1 MPTLHE
7 TVYPRLPSDP
17 SARELQELYTPS
29 HAEIAL
35 AHRHAREATSVFGFL
50 VLLKT
55 FQRLGYFIMLR
66 DVPEAIVDQVAES
79 VGLLILPNIRTYDE
93 SGTRSRHLNLI
104 REYLGVQVFN
114 DTGRTVLEDGLR
126 DLARSKQDLRDLIN
140 GAVEL
145 LVKESFELPSFT
157 VLENTAERMR
167 AELHRTLFQQVVDL
181 LDEASRTKLDDL
193 LTAPGKTL
201 STTRWNDLKLE
212 PGRPTLK
219 QVREWLLHQQW
230 LSSLQ
235 LPIKLDGLFS
245 EAKLLHFAE
254 EAKSLNAARMQE
266 MEARKRYTLMLCLLH
281 VQDASVLDSLTELF
295 NRRLAKIT
303 SLAQAQLERERAAAE
318 GRVNA
323 LVATL
328 RGVASAYQQ
337 EGSQRER
344 LMQIGQVLGEPAQ
357 VIASC
362 EAHEALAQNNP
373 APFLWSNYSSSRS
386 ALHSVLRVL
395 NPQSSSQDTSVVRA
409 LRFVFQHATA
419 RQEYLI
425 VHGSLKVGGADDLD
439 LNWIPDG
446 WWKLV
451 TGLTRRDEVVR
462 QVHRRHLETC
472 VMTQVR
478 EDLRS
483 GDLFVPGSREYA
495 DYRTQLVS
503 DEEFQA
509 LVSQFCEEA
518 GLPRYGAAFV
528 ERGRTWLLETAHD
541 TDASFPHNEA
551 LTIVQGVPQ
560 LTRLKQKEDHP
571 QLKWL
576 EGTVK
581 ERLLQRE
588 TQILDAFTA
597 TELETRFS
605 QEFGPLSG
613 YEARL
618 LNAPERY
625 LTAVFCYGCNLGPSQ
640 TARALND
647 VDRKHLEWVNLR
659 HITEKTLDQAIARV
673 INAYARLSLPGVW
686 GTGQRASADGT
697 KWNVYEENLL
707 AEYHLRYG
715 GYGGIGYYHVS
726 DMYIALYSHFI
737 PCGVYEAR
745 YILDGLLRNE
755 SDLQPDTVHA
765 DTHGQ
770 STPVFAIAYLLG
782 IQLMPRIKEWKNLIF
797 FHPDRREAFEHIN
810 DLFGESINWA
820 LIEDHYDDLLRVCVS
835 IQAGRIYPSSI
846 LKRLG
851 SAGRKRNRL
860 YHAFRELGRA
870 VRTAFLMRY
879 IADPELRATIQAAV
893 TKSEQFNVFKDW
905 VAFGGDVINSN
916 DRDEQRKR
924 IKYNHLAANCV
935 IFHTACQ
942 LTQVVK
948 ELLSEGHSISREA
961 LAGISPYLT
970 EHINR
975 LGNYTLKLERVLDVD
990 YDFKLPE

>member
-1 MPTLHE
+1 MPPLHE
-7 TVYPRLPSDP
+7 TAYPRLPSQP
-17 SARELQELYTPS
+17 SDRELQELYTPTR
-29 HAEIAL
+29 AELAL
-35 AHRHAREATSVFGFL
+35 AYRNTREITNVFGFL

-55 FQRLGYFIMLR
+55 YQRLGYIVMLR
-66 DVPEAIVDQVAES
+66 DVPEAIIDQVAES
-79 VGLLILPNIRTYDE
+79 VGLLILPDVRAYDE
-93 SGTRSRHLNLI
+93 SGTRARHITLI
-104 REYLGVQVFN
+104 REYLGVQSFN
-114 DTGRTVLEDGLR
+114 EIGRAVLEAGLR

-145 LVKESFELPSFT
+145 LVKERFELPSFA
-157 VLENTAERMR
+157 VLENAAERIR
-167 AELHRTLFQQVVDL
+167 AEVHRTLFQQVSDL
-181 LDEASRTKLDDL
+181 LDEPSRQKLDDL
-193 LTAPGKTL
+193 LTVQGKTL
-201 STTRWNDLKLE
+201 NTTRWNDLKLE
-212 PGRPTLK
+212 AGRPTLK
-219 QVREWLLHQQW
+219 QLREWLLHQQW

-235 LPIKLDGLFS
+235 LPIKLEGLLS

-266 MEARKRYTLMLCLLH
+266 MEAKKRYTLMLCLLH
-281 VQDASVLDSLTELF
+281 VQHAGVLDSLTELF
-295 NRRLAKIT
+295 IRRLAKIT
-303 SLAQAQLERERAAAE
+303 SLAQAQLEREQAAAE
-318 GRVNA
+318 ERVNA

-328 RGVASAYQQ
+328 KGVASAYQQ
-337 EGSQRER
+337 DGSQRAR
-344 LMQIGQVLGEPAQ
+344 LTLIGQALGEPSL

-395 NPQSSSQDTSVVRA
+395 NPQSSSQDSSVVKA
-409 LRFVFQHATA
+409 LNFVFQHATA

-425 VHGSLKVGGADDLD
+425 IHGSLKVEGAENLD
-439 LNWIPDG
+439 LTWIPDG

-478 EDLRS
+478 EDLKS
-483 GDLFVPGSREYA
+483 GDLFVPGGREFA
-495 DYRTQLVS
+495 DYRSQLVT

-509 LVSQFCEEA
+509 LVPQFCEGA
-518 GLPRYGAAFV
+518 GLPRDGAAFV
-528 ERGRTWLLETAHD
+528 ERVRNWFLETARD
-541 TDASFPHNEA
+541 TDASFPRNEA

-560 LTRLKQKEDHP
+560 LTKPKKKEDHP

-576 EGTVK
+576 EGAVK
-581 ERLLQRE
+581 ERLVQRE
-588 TQILDAFTA
+588 TQILDAFAA
-597 TELETRFS
+597 TELETGFC

-618 LNAPERY
+618 LNATERY

-640 TARALND
+640 TARALSD

-659 HITEKTLDQAIARV
+659 HITEKTLDQAITKV
-673 INAYARLSLPGVW
+673 INAYARLALPGVW

-726 DMYIALYSHFI
+726 DKYIALYSHFI

-745 YILDGLLRNE
+745 YILDGLIRNE

-782 IQLMPRIKEWKNLIF
+782 IQLMPRIKEWKNLTF
-797 FHPDRREAFEHIN
+797 FRPERRASFDHID
-810 DLFGESINWA
+810 DLFG
-820 LIEDHYDDLLRVCVS
+820 
-835 IQAGRIYPSSI
+835 AG
-846 LKRLG
+846 
-851 SAGRKRNRL
+851 
-860 YHAFRELGRA
+860 
-870 VRTAFLMRY
+870 
-879 IADPELRATIQAAV
+879 
-893 TKSEQFNVFKDW
+893 
-905 VAFGGDVINSN
+905 
-916 DRDEQRKR
+916 
-924 IKYNHLAANCV
+924 
-935 IFHTACQ
+935 
-942 LTQVVK
+942 
-948 ELLSEGHSISREA
+948 
-961 LAGISPYLT
+961 
-970 EHINR
+970 
-975 LGNYTLKLERVLDVD
+975 
-990 YDFKLPE
+990 

>member
-1 MPTLHE
+1 MPTLSE
-7 TVYPRLPSDP
+7 TAYPRLSPHPSG
-17 SARELQELYTPS
+17 RELQELYTPS
-29 HAEIAL
+29 RAELAL
-35 AHRHAREATSVFGFL
+35 AHRQARETTSVFGFL

-55 FQRLGYFIMLR
+55 FQRLGYFVMLR
-66 DVPEAIVDQVAES
+66 DVPEAIINQVAAS
-79 VGLLILPNIRTYDE
+79 VGLLILPDMRAYDE
-93 SGTRSRHLNLI
+93 SGTRTRHLSLI
-104 REYLGVQVFN
+104 RGHLGVQVF
-114 DTGRTVLEDGLR
+114 DDAGRTVLEDGLR
-126 DLARSKQDLRDLIN
+126 ELARFKQDLRDLMN

-145 LVKESFELPSFT
+145 LVKARFELPSFS
-157 VLENTAERMR
+157 VLENAAESIR
-167 AELHRTLFQQVVDL
+167 AEIHRTLFQQVSDRL
-181 LDEASRTKLDDL
+181 AAPSRINLDEL
-193 LTAPGKTL
+193 LTAQGKHL
-201 STTRWNDLKLE
+201 NTTRWNDLKLE

-219 QVREWLLHQQW
+219 QVRAWLLHQQW
-230 LSSLQ
+230 LSHLQ
-235 LPIKLDGLFS
+235 LPIQLEGLLS

-266 MEARKRYTLMLCLLH
+266 METRKRYTLMLCLLH
-281 VQDASVLDSLTELF
+281 VQYASVLDSLTELYI
-295 NRRLAKIT
+295 RRMAKIT
-303 SLAQAQLERERAAAE
+303 TLAQAQLEREQAAAE
-318 GRVNA
+318 ERVNA
-323 LVATL
+323 LVNTL
-328 RGVASAYQQ
+328 KGVASAYQQ
-337 EGSQRER
+337 EGSQRAR
-344 LMQIGQVLGEPAQ
+344 LTQIGEALGESAQ

-362 EAHEALAQNNP
+362 EAHEALSQNNP
-373 APFLWSNYSSSRS
+373 APFLWPSYSSSRS

-395 NPQSSSQDTSVVRA
+395 KPHSSSQDTRVVRA
-409 LRFVFQHATA
+409 LNFVFQHATA
-419 RQEYLI
+419 RQEFLI
-425 VHGSLKVGGADDLD
+425 VHGSLKVDEAENLD
-439 LNWIPDG
+439 LTWIPDG

-478 EDLRS
+478 EDLKS
-483 GDLFVPGSREYA
+483 GDLFVLGSREFA

-503 DEEFQA
+503 DDEFQA
-509 LVSQFCEEA
+509 LVPQFCEEA
-518 GLPRYGAAFV
+518 GLPRHGAAFV
-528 ERGRTWLLETAHD
+528 DRVHTWLLETARE
-541 TDASFPHNEA
+541 TDASFLRNEA
-551 LTIVQGVPQ
+551 LTLVQGVPQ
-560 LTRLKQKEDHP
+560 LTRSAKKEDHP

-576 EGTVK
+576 EGSVK

-588 TQILDAFTA
+588 TQILDAFSA
-597 TELETRFS
+597 TELETGFS

-618 LNAPERY
+618 KGARERY

-640 TARALND
+640 TARALTD

-659 HITEKTLDQAIARV
+659 HITEKTLDQAITKV

-726 DMYIALYSHFI
+726 DQYIALYSHFI

-755 SDLQPDTVHA
+755 SDLHPDTVHA

-797 FHPDRREAFEHIN
+797 FRPDRQTSFDHI
-810 DLFGESINWA
+810 DALFGERIKWG
-820 LIEDHYDDLLRVCVS
+820 LIEAHYDDLLRVCVS
-835 IQAGRIYPSSI
+835 IQAGRIYPSSM

-860 YHAFRELGRA
+860 YYAFRELGRA
-870 VRTAFLMRY
+870 VRTAFLLRY
-879 IADPELRATIQAAV
+879 IADPELRATIQASV
-893 TKSEQFNVFKDW
+893 TKSEQFNAFKDW

-916 DRDEQRKR
+916 NRDEQRKR

-948 ELLSEGHSISREA
+948 ELLSEGQSISREA

-975 LGNYTLKLERVLDVD
+975 LGNYTFELERGIEVD
-990 YDFKLPE
+990 YDFKLPD